1 MSIEFLTTDYEKID
15 YLNNLLKS
23 RAIGKEVSDDEY
35 KILRSELLA
44 NKKIESYFPVWLK
57 TNGDI
62 NSFWRFIKGK
72 FQKYDER
79 TQFISDEFSPL
90 LTYLAPKGLKQTI
103 PKDSVPSSNDILK
116 QKVSE
121 YFKKN
126 NELNNIYGTFK
137 LTTKVLGN
145 GGTSVVKGF
154 TFGSNKNEYA
164 VKFLLDNIFEKE
176 SSTFKRFKQAHLNLL
191 SIQHTGCVLPQIH
204 FDSILIED
212 NVRIPYIIMP
222 KAESTLK
229 SYVDEKK
236 KNKEFDFKV
245 FENLFRALISTTD
258 SIHSHNIIHRDIKP
272 ENIFIL
278 DKKLVLGDFDI
289 AKFSDESHIKL
300 VDTKK
305 GDRLANFYYSAP
317 EQSTKKFDEISFATD
332 WYAIGQV
339 LHWLITGDTLRG
351 QANIS
356 LASYDS
362 RYKEFE
368 PLIMNLLSN
377 NPTSRLSSKKDI
389 EDFFNTKKQIS
400 WEDTLHNFDEIIFKY
415 MSEFG
420 MRQGIK
426 SYTDIKSINEIMSD
440 LSLDIKKLNLWWSQG
455 YSDRNIYEIT
465 KEKHCDE
472 CWTVGLDEI
481 KIKSIWFYKHHDS
494 FGGSCIIVETDNFEA
509 TGLYPGVTEYEEFG
523 ILEDNYITRTEFDSG
538 WAVIN
543 GERVKLNGQAS
554 LRGRI
559 LSNTIFFLAPQN
571 GPLITNDK
579 IIDKIYQDYI
589 KSQQIDT
596 KLLEPLKT
604 IKRSHDI
611 LMMS

>member
-1 MSIEFLTTDYEKID
+1 MSIEFLKTDYEKVD

-23 RAIGKEVSDDEY
+23 RAAGKEVSDDEY

-44 NKKIESYFPVWLK
+44 NEKLEPYFPIWLK

-62 NSFWRFIKGK
+62 HSFWRYIKEK
-72 FQKYDER
+72 FKKYDER
-79 TQFISDEFSPL
+79 TKFISDEFSHL
-90 LTYLAPKGLKQTI
+90 LNHLAPKELKQTI

-126 NELNNIYGTFK
+126 DEISNIYGTFK

-154 TFGSNKNEYA
+154 NFGSNENEYA
-164 VKFLLDNIFEKE
+164 IKFLLDNIFEKE

-212 NVRIPYIIMP
+212 NIRIPYIIMP
-222 KAESTLK
+222 KAEYTLK

-236 KNKEFDFKV
+236 KNEEFDFQV
-245 FENLFRALISTTD
+245 FQNLFKSLINTTD
-258 SIHSHNIIHRDIKP
+258 SVHSHNIIHRDIKP

-278 DKKLVLGDFDI
+278 DKRLVLGDFDI
-289 AKFSDESHIKL
+289 AKFSDEVHIKL
-300 VDTKK
+300 IDTKK

-317 EQSTKKFDEISFATD
+317 EQSTKKFDEITFTAD

-339 LHWLITGDTLRG
+339 LYWLITGDTLRG
-351 QANIS
+351 QSSIS
-356 LASYDS
+356 FTSYDS

-389 EDFFNTKKQIS
+389 EEFLNSKKKTS
-400 WEDTLHNFDEIIFKY
+400 WEDTLHNFDEIIYKY

-426 SYTDIKSINEIMSD
+426 EYTDVKSINEIMND
-440 LSLDIKKLNLWWSQG
+440 LSLDIKKLNLYWSQG
-455 YSDRNIYEIT
+455 YSDTNIYEIT
-465 KEKHCDE
+465 KAKYCDE

-481 KIKSIWFYKHHDS
+481 KIKSIWFYKHHES
-494 FGGSCIIVETDNFEA
+494 FGGSCIIVETDNFES
-509 TGLYPGVTEYEEFG
+509 TGLYPGETEYEEFG

-543 GERVKLNGQAS
+543 GERVKLNGHAS

-559 LSNTIFFLAPQN
+559 LSTTIFFLAPQS
-571 GPLITNDK
+571 GPLITNNI
-579 IIDKIYQDYI
+579 IIDKVYQDYKKI
-589 KSQQIDT
+589 QKIDT
-596 KLLEPLKT
+596 KLLEPLKS
-604 IKRSHDI
+604 IKRSDDI

>member
-23 RAIGKEVSDDEY
+23 RATGKEVSDDEY

-236 KNKEFDFKV
+236 KNKEFDFKI

-356 LASYDS
+356 LTSYDS

-389 EDFFNTKKQIS
+389 EDFLI
-400 WEDTLHNFDEIIFKY
+400 L
-415 MSEFG
+415 
-420 MRQGIK
+420 K
-426 SYTDIKSINEIMSD
+426 SK
-440 LSLDIKKLNLWWSQG
+440 
-455 YSDRNIYEIT
+455 
-465 KEKHCDE
+465 
-472 CWTVGLDEI
+472 
-481 KIKSIWFYKHHDS
+481 
-494 FGGSCIIVETDNFEA
+494 
-509 TGLYPGVTEYEEFG
+509 
-523 ILEDNYITRTEFDSG
+523 
-538 WAVIN
+538 
-543 GERVKLNGQAS
+543 
-554 LRGRI
+554 
-559 LSNTIFFLAPQN
+559 
-571 GPLITNDK
+571 
-579 IIDKIYQDYI
+579 
-589 KSQQIDT
+589 
-596 KLLEPLKT
+596 
-604 IKRSHDI
+604 
-611 LMMS
+611 